1 LEQFWFPTTGYA
13 VGGITIS
20 GVEAAWIVGAIFL
33 AVLAVMVFAVV
44 RGLWR
49 ISRGDP
55 ELEAGG
61 SWGRQLFGGRRQKM

>member
-1 LEQFWFPTTGYA
+1 LELGGPTL
-13 VGGITIS
+13 TIS

-33 AVLAVMVFAVV
+33 AVLAVMVISVV